1 MFDKGSDWMN
11 KALKISLIYI
21 GLRLAVQG
29 FQMILYTVS
38 QPINHSNLI
47 RINVFSHIIGLI
59 ALVYLLYMVIHRIN
73 RYPMLRVFVVLL
85 IAQSLLG
92 FLFHFRGLVDPVF
105 YLLFQY
111 VDVSLTVLGIVIGVL
126 MLIKGAWPAIVSIV
140 LFLKWP
146 ISLGYYM
153 NTFIVRYIIERYGV
167 AYIDIYSSINLFVYF
182 MMVGLTAWMLYVLYY
197 EKEERTSFSY
207 EEGY

>member
-1 MFDKGSDWMN
+1 MH
-11 KALKISLIYI
+11 KALKISLTYI

-29 FQMILYTVS
+29 LQMILYKVL
-38 QPINHSNLI
+38 QPINHSNLT
-47 RINVFSHIIGLI
+47 RINVLSQFISLI
-59 ALVYLLYMVIHRIN
+59 ALVYLLYMVIKRKD
-73 RYPMLRVFVVLL
+73 RYPMLNVFVVLL
-85 IAQSLLG
+85 ISESLLR

-111 VDVSLTVLGIVIGVL
+111 VDVSLSVLGIVVGII
-126 MLIKGAWPAIVSIV
+126 MLIKSAWPAIVSVV
-140 LFLKWP
+140 LFLQWP
-146 ISLGYYM
+146 ISFGYYG

-167 AYIDIYSSINLFVYF
+167 DYIDIYTSFNLFVYF
-182 MMVGLTAWMLYVLYY
+182 LMVGLTARMLYVLYY

>member
-1 MFDKGSDWMN
+1 MH
-11 KALKISLIYI
+11 KALKISLTYI

-29 FQMILYTVS
+29 LQMILYTVL
-38 QPINHSNLI
+38 QPINYSNLI
-47 RINVFSHIIGLI
+47 TINVLSQFLSLI
-59 ALVYLLYMVIHRIN
+59 ALVYLLYMVIKRKD
-73 RYPMLRVFVVLL
+73 RYPMLNVFVVLL
-85 IAQSLLG
+85 ISESLLR

-111 VDVSLTVLGIVIGVL
+111 VDVSVTVLGIVVGII
-126 MLIKGAWPAIVSIV
+126 MLIKGAWPAIVSVV

-146 ISLGYYM
+146 ISLGYYG

-167 AYIDIYSSINLFVYF
+167 DYIDIYTSINLIVYF
-182 MMVGLTAWMLYVLYY
+182 LMVGLTAWMLYVLYY

>member
-111 VDVSLTVLGIVIGVL
+111 IDVSLTVLGIVIGVL

>member
-1 MFDKGSDWMN
+1 
-11 KALKISLIYI
+11 
-21 GLRLAVQG
+21 
-29 FQMILYTVS
+29 
-38 QPINHSNLI
+38 
-47 RINVFSHIIGLI
+47 VFSHIIGLI